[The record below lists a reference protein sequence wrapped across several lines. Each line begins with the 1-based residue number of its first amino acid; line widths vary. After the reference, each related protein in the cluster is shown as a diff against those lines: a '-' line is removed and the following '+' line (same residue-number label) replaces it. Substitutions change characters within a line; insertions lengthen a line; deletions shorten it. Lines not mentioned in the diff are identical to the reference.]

1 MRAGDTP
8 ERAAAGR
15 RASQERFFPDGR
27 LVDGQLLFTIVAA
40 GEDAGWLWIGP
51 MEDPSSWYVWD
62 VAVHEAFRGRGIGE
76 ATMLLAE
83 DVARS
88 QRRERAPT
96 QRVRVQRPRD
106 PTLRSPRLR
115 HRLDAPAQG
124 PLAHHPASSVETTAK
139 PPDGNRIVADPS
151 DLRPRRAGVPSGA
164 VDARRRRCAR
174 RSRRSPAAARSP
186 TSARA
191 RSRRPSPSSSR
202 RDTTGRTMSASSVT
216 VVLHDPR
223 RQLRLR
229 RVDADLERTRQQH
242 ARHRADAL
250 RLAAAVE
257 RARGARV
264 RRSSR
269 STGPRRPRES
279 TPPAR
284 PSGPPCRCRGRTSR
298 SRRGRARGVEPRVQ
312 RLAPSTP
319 TPGSRP
325 RRSSTWRPRPRRW

>member
-1 MRAGDTP
+1 MPTPDIRLVPKTSEETADWLPVAMAAYEEARMRAGDTP
-8 ERAAAGR
+8 EGAAAGR

-88 QRRERAPT
+88 QGASVAPT

-139 PPDGNRIVADPS
+139 PPVGTEIVAEPS
-151 DLRPRRAGVPSGA
+151 SCASDRRLPSGAKTRA
-164 VDARRRRCAR
+164 VDARPSKPTVTCCVEVAGRGPADRSRGQGDGRHPRRRAR
-174 RSRRSPAAARSP
+174 RA
-186 TSARA
+186 
-191 RSRRPSPSSSR
+191 
-202 RDTTGRTMSASSVT
+202 
-216 VVLHDPR
+216 
-223 RQLRLR
+223 
-229 RVDADLERTRQQH
+229 
-242 ARHRADAL
+242 
-250 RLAAAVE
+250 
-257 RARGARV
+257 
-264 RRSSR
+264 
-269 STGPRRPRES
+269 
-279 TPPAR
+279 
-284 PSGPPCRCRGRTSR
+284 
-298 SRRGRARGVEPRVQ
+298 
-312 RLAPSTP
+312 
-319 TPGSRP
+319 
-325 RRSSTWRPRPRRW
+325 